1 MNLNKNVDFTWLG
14 HGTFKVKT
22 PGGKTLLLD
31 PWVMNNPACPDTL
44 KNVDGVDAMLISHGH
59 FDHIADAVAIAKRT
73 NCTAVGI
80 FELATWLNKK
90 GVENTVDMNK
100 GGTAEVAGVKV
111 TMVHADHSCGIS
123 EDDGSIVYGGE
134 AVGFVVELENGF
146 KFYFSGDTNVFGDMA
161 LIRELYQPDL
171 AIIPI
176 GGHYVMGPREAA
188 KAVELLGV
196 KHVIPMHYGTFPVLK
211 GRPDELQ
218 PLVDRFGAEVATI
231 QPGETIR

>member
-1 MNLNKNVDFTWLG
+1 VKLNRNVEFTWLG

-22 PGGKTLLLD
+22 PGGKSLLLD
-31 PWVMNNPACPDTL
+31 PWVMNNPVCPDGL
-44 KNVDGVDAMLISHGH
+44 KDVSGVDAMLITHGH
-59 FDHIADAVAIAKRT
+59 FDHIADAVAIAKQT
-73 NCTAVGI
+73 KCTAVGI
-80 FELATWLNKK
+80 FELATWLKGK
-90 GVENTVDMNK
+90 GVENTIDMNK

-123 EDDGSIVYGGE
+123 DGDAIVYGGE

-161 LIRELYQPDL
+161 IIRELYQPDV

-211 GRPDELQ
+211 GRPNELQ
-218 PLVDRFGAEVATI
+218 LLVDRFGAEVASI
-231 QPGETIR
+231 EPGETIR

>member
-1 MNLNKNVDFTWLG
+1 LNLKKNVEFTWLG

-31 PWVMNNPACPDTL
+31 PWVMNNPACPEPL
-44 KNVDGVDAMLISHGH
+44 KNVEGVEAMLISHGH
-59 FDHIADAVAIAKRT
+59 FDHIADAVAIAKQT
-73 NCTAVGI
+73 NCTALGI
-80 FELATWLNKK
+80 FELATWLKRK
-90 GVENTVDMNK
+90 GVENTIDMNK
-100 GGTAEVAGVKV
+100 GGTVEVAGVKV

-171 AIIPI
+171 AILPI

-196 KHVIPMHYGTFPVLK
+196 KQVIPMHYGTFPVLK
-211 GRPDELQ
+211 GHPDELQ
-218 PLVDRFGAEVATI
+218 ERVKALGCEVAKI
-231 QPGETIR
+231 QPGQTIR